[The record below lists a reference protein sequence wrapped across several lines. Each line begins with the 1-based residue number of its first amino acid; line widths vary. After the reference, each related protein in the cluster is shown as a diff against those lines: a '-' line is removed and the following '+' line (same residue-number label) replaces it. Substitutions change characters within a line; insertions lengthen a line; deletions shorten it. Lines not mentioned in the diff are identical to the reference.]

1 MPGHEAGACL
11 PCWWNDE
18 GQADR
23 ARGQSGR
30 SGRSWRRHR
39 LGPWAHRKRGTLER
53 GTRCSF
59 SKHFEK
65 VALAAGSE
73 QTRRL
78 GTSQDTGEGP
88 GERRLDRR
96 RGEARGSGCP
106 LKGQTKAWL
115 IGWVRDGR
123 EEGHGCHGVGG
134 AGETG
139 QAAGA
144 TVGFVK
150 SEVAVDIRQGGLLW
164 PVSLWPLTS
173 SSPAHWISPFLQ
185 SWVRTEPT

>member
-1 MPGHEAGACL
+1 M
-11 PCWWNDE
+11 
-18 GQADR
+18 
-23 ARGQSGR
+23 
-30 SGRSWRRHR
+30 
-39 LGPWAHRKRGTLER
+39 
-53 GTRCSF
+53 
-59 SKHFEK
+59 
-65 VALAAGSE
+65 
-73 QTRRL
+73 
-78 GTSQDTGEGP
+78 
-88 GERRLDRR
+88 DRR

-123 EEGHGCHGVGG
+123 EEGHGCHGVG